1 MKKIGIV
8 TTSRADYGL
17 YLPIIKKIKSSKSLK
32 LQLYVSGMHLMP
44 EYGHTADFIRK
55 DGFAIESE
63 INLKIKDTPLS
74 IAKAMGEG
82 TKRFAEAFEESQPD
96 ILLILGDR
104 FEMHCAAVAAIPFGI
119 PIAHIHGG
127 ELTYGAFDEYFRHSL
142 TKLSQVHFAATEQ
155 YANRIKQMGENP
167 AKVFVTGAPGI
178 DNILNMTWL
187 SQEDLAKKF
196 KIDFAKPI
204 LLTTFHPV
212 TMESENTLSHIENL
226 LNALSEFDECAIVFT
241 HPNMDTNSRIIA
253 GAIKKFVN
261 DHAHAVMVENFGQLG
276 YLSMLNEAS
285 VMVGNSSSGIIEAA
299 SFKLPVINI
308 GKRQEG
314 RQRGKNVIDVG
325 YAAEDIKAGIKRA
338 LSDNFINSLADLVNP
353 YGDGRAAERI
363 AGNLEKMELKKF
375 KVKEFFDQ

>member
-1 MKKIGIV
+1 M
-8 TTSRADYGL
+8 Y
-17 YLPIIKKIKSSKSLK
+17 P
-32 LQLYVSGMHLMP
+32 
-44 EYGHTADFIRK
+44 
-55 DGFAIESE
+55 
-63 INLKIKDTPLS
+63 
-74 IAKAMGEG
+74 
-82 TKRFAEAFEESQPD
+82 
-96 ILLILGDR
+96 
-104 FEMHCAAVAAIPFGI
+104 
-119 PIAHIHGG
+119 
-127 ELTYGAFDEYFRHSL
+127 
-142 TKLSQVHFAATEQ
+142 
-155 YANRIKQMGENP
+155 
-167 AKVFVTGAPGI
+167 
-178 DNILNMTWL
+178 
-187 SQEDLAKKF
+187 
-196 KIDFAKPI
+196 
-204 LLTTFHPV
+204 
-212 TMESENTLSHIENL
+212 
-226 LNALSEFDECAIVFT
+226 
-241 HPNMDTNSRIIA
+241 
-253 GAIKKFVN
+253 IKKFVN